1 MDRPERRPA
10 HPRTRPRA
18 QVPTRSCP
26 CCIFEYSKWSNR
38 DGGVAMTR
46 ARVSKRLALAVLA
59 CLSEKTMHPYEISTT
74 LRTRGKEKSIK
85 LNYGSLYAVAESLQ
99 KHGLIAARE
108 TTRDGRRPERTVY
121 EITGAGVEEFEDWLA
136 ELLSTPVRD
145 FTSLEAGLSLM
156 PGLPPDEVA
165 RLLDDRG
172 VKLRSELR
180 TVDAELA
187 EAAAMHLPEL
197 FLVES
202 TYRRHMLQAELA
214 FVTELAQGIRSS
226 AFPGTKTWRRLH
238 ELVAG
243 GMSFEE
249 IMADPVGLLGEEG
262 AALRA
267 QQETQN
273 PWPVRQHRPGVHH
286 PSRGHPF
293 RQARSEAHH
302 QR

>member
-1 MDRPERRPA
+1 MSSIR
-10 HPRTRPRA
+10 
-18 QVPTRSCP
+18 
-26 CCIFEYSKWSNR
+26 I
-38 DGGVAMTR
+38 GGTMTR
-46 ARVSKRLALAVLA
+46 LRFRNPWALALLG
-59 CLSEKTMHPYEISTT
+59 CLTERPMHPYEISTT

-85 LNYGSLYAVAESLQ
+85 LNYGSLYAVVESLQ
-99 KHGLIAARE
+99 KHGLITARE

-180 TVDAELA
+180 TLDAELA

-262 AALRA
+262 AALRP
-267 QQETQN
+267 QQ
-273 PWPVRQHRPGVHH
+273 
-286 PSRGHPF
+286 
-293 RQARSEAHH
+293 
-302 QR
+302 

>member
-1 MDRPERRPA
+1 
-10 HPRTRPRA
+10 
-18 QVPTRSCP
+18 
-26 CCIFEYSKWSNR
+26 
-38 DGGVAMTR
+38 MTR
-46 ARVSKRLALAVLA
+46 RRVSNPLALAVLA
-59 CLSEKTMHPYEISTT
+59 CLTEKPMHPYEISTT

-85 LNYGSLYAVAESLQ
+85 LNYGSLYAVVESLQ
-99 KHGLIAARE
+99 KHGLITARE

-165 RLLDDRG
+165 RLLDDRC

-180 TVDAELA
+180 AMDAELA

-197 FLVES
+197 FVVES
-202 TYRRHMLQAELA
+202 TYRRHMLQAELVFA
-214 FVTELAQGIRSS
+214 TDLAQGIRSS

-243 GMSFEE
+243 GTSFEE
-249 IMADPVGLLGEEG
+249 IMADPVGHLGDEG
-262 AALRA
+262 EALKP
-267 QQETQN
+267 Q
-273 PWPVRQHRPGVHH
+273 
-286 PSRGHPF
+286 
-293 RQARSEAHH
+293 
-302 QR
+302 